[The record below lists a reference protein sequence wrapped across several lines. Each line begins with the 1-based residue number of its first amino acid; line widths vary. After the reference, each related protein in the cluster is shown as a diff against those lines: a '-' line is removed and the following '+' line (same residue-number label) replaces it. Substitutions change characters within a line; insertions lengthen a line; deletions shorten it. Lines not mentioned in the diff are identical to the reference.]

1 MDESFDFDF
10 VEISF
15 VNMLQKLILIGGG
28 LKNGDMA
35 LTADDVALI
44 LGYGSSGYFYFFECT
59 IESVGSSFLRVIH
72 IGSISVKILVALEV
86 GAAAVA
92 SPAGVLKRYTHSSSK
107 ADPSESSPPPV
118 SVAPMVLTFLC
129 LDDSDSDTEMP
140 ERHVSPTPYD
150 AMITRFV
157 HPPLAKTP
165 RCSEAYLCW
174 RSASLSSMYLLMTS
188 DSSAGNSSS
197 KLSAG
202 PFRKRCRS
210 PAAIVTSYIPA
221 TIALVPS
228 RADLLPPRKRFRDSI
243 LLEDSVEEDIDT
255 DVLKDIDA
263 DATAVEVALDRDV
276 VTRVDA
282 GIDME
287 VDVGVDV
294 EDEVDDEDVYKHV
307 IEIPLQR
314 IEDIEIGQRELE
326 ARSLIASGE
335 RASLLDQV
343 ASLERSNVRIRDTMM
358 MERAR
363 ADRFWRHMS
372 FTESELRQ
380 IRRFRYYDK
389 IRFRRLETFAN
400 MAITHSG
407 MSPEAIEALV
417 NQPVEE
423 ALVAYEVTPAA
434 NALEAEN
441 QSQNGSDDDNGNG
454 GNRNGGDGNGGNGNP
469 NKNNRG
475 ARPVAR
481 ECTYQDFMSVN
492 HSTLRE
498 RKEFELTWWNSH
510 KRTIRA
516 DAAFSMS
523 WRELIKLMAEVYCPR
538 TEIQKMESELW
549 NLIVKNNDLS
559 AYTQRFQELTMIL
572 QDAVR
577 IANNLVDQKLKGYA
591 LKNTK
596 NKRKFDNSQKENRR
610 QQPLNKRQNVR
621 GQNVARAYTA
631 GNNERSVYNGP
642 LPLCNKC
649 KFHHEGPCTVRCGKC
664 KKVGHLT
671 RDCKVVDST
680 TSNQRGQVVNQRV
693 LTCFE
698 CGRQGH
704 YRSDCPK
711 LKIKTME
718 TKLETRM
725 VLVKKE
731 EKYMC

>member
-1 MDESFDFDF
+1 YS
-10 VEISF
+10 
-15 VNMLQKLILIGGG
+15 
-28 LKNGDMA
+28 
-35 LTADDVALI
+35 
-44 LGYGSSGYFYFFECT
+44 SSGYFYFFECT

-92 SPAGVLKRYTHSSSK
+92 SPAGVLKRYIHSSSK

-118 SVAPMVLTFLC
+118 SVAPMVSTFLC
-129 LDDSDSDTEMP
+129 LDDSESDTEMP

-150 AMITRFV
+150 AMITRWRSREDIPIGRLYRT
-157 HPPLAKTP
+157 HPGGPCRALTTRKSVRPLPSYRLALRTP

-174 RSASLSSMYLLMTS
+174 RSASLSTMYPLMTS

-210 PAAIVTSYIPA
+210 PAAIMTSYIPA
-221 TIALVPS
+221 TIALVPY
-228 RADLLPPRKRFRDSI
+228 RADLLPPHKRFRDSI
-243 LLEDSVEEDIDT
+243 SLEDSVEEDIDT
-255 DVLKDIDA
+255 DVLEDIDA
-263 DATAVEVALDRDV
+263 DATIVEVALDRDV
-276 VTRVDA
+276 VTKVDA

-294 EDEVDDEDVYKHV
+294 EDEVDDEVESSDRGTMKVGVDVAAG
-307 IEIPLQR
+307 IDIPDGMLMHDDVER
-314 IEDIEIGQRELE
+314 LEQRELE

-343 ASLERSNVRIRDTMM
+343 ASLERSNVRIQDTMM

-363 ADRFWRHMS
+363 ANRFWRHVS

-380 IRRFRYYDK
+380 IRRFCYYDK

-417 NQPVEE
+417 NQPMEE

-434 NALEAEN
+434 NVLEAEN
-441 QSQNGSDDDNGNG
+441 QSQNGSDGDNGNG

-475 ARPVAR
+475 TRPVAR
-481 ECTYQDFMSVN
+481 ECTYQDFMS
-492 HSTLRE
+492 
-498 RKEFELTWWNSH
+498 
-510 KRTIRA
+510 RTIRV

-523 WRELIKLMAEVYCPR
+523 WRELMKLMAEVYCPR

-559 AYTQRFQELTMIL
+559 AYTQRFQELTMMC
-572 QDAVR
+572 
-577 IANNLVDQKLKGYA
+577 
-591 LKNTK
+591 TK
-596 NKRKFDNSQKENRR
+596 MVPEEEN
-610 QQPLNKRQNVR
+610 
-621 GQNVARAYTA
+621 
-631 GNNERSVYNGP
+631 
-642 LPLCNKC
+642 
-649 KFHHEGPCTVRCGKC
+649 
-664 KKVGHLT
+664 
-671 RDCKVVDST
+671 
-680 TSNQRGQVVNQRV
+680 
-693 LTCFE
+693 
-698 CGRQGH
+698 
-704 YRSDCPK
+704 
-711 LKIKTME
+711 
-718 TKLETRM
+718 
-725 VLVKKE
+725 
-731 EKYMC
+731 